1 MYNYQANSLF
11 TGVVSVMKLNSF
23 QVKLFCFLIFL
34 SLSQLANAE
43 VSTSKHCDSVI
54 KNGVELMLAKKHL
67 QSIELLSEAKAIARK
82 NKWYQ
87 QMFLAQNNIAINYYL
102 MLDYGEALKQYFE
115 SYEISQKYLEDKY
128 SMIVLNN
135 IAIMYSKEEKYDKA
149 NEYFYKAYS
158 IAKKNKDSL
167 KIGMYALNLG
177 NVANDENK
185 TEKAR
190 QYFEESLRYSQR
202 SELEIPL
209 KIGLCQNDFLSGKI
223 AKSRSSANGLLLQ
236 IKDNPENTDNRIS
249 LKTIVAKSYLK
260 ENNWSPALKWTLNAL
275 SEQPNLETKAELMEL
290 LSAIYFKLK
299 SYDLAFRYKD
309 SVIAVKNELNDV
321 KKSKLFES
329 NSVKFQLQ
337 DYKEKVLEKE
347 SKIINERKIFYSV
360 LTVIVFGV
368 VIIIL
373 VFRNRLAENR
383 KRQLIALNEQRI
395 TEINL
400 EKEIAH
406 NSLLEERGKR
416 AALEQERLK
425 NEIALKNQKILSK
438 QTYQFGRNL
447 LLKDILKAVASIPG
461 IKENKEVVNYME
473 ALKQHIKNDENW
485 ESYVRHFDDV
495 NQDFIKKL
503 MERHPDLTITDIRY
517 ISYLYMNLDTK
528 EIASMLNIT
537 PVACRKRKERIEKRL
552 NLNEKISL
560 NAYLLSI

>member
-11 TGVVSVMKLNSF
+11 TGVISGMKLHFF
-23 QVKLFCFLIFL
+23 QVKLFCFFIFL

-43 VSTSKHCDSVI
+43 VRNSKDCDSII
-54 KNGVELMLAKKHL
+54 KNGIELMFNKKHF
-67 QSIELLSEAKAIARK
+67 QSIELLSEAKAIAKK

-87 QMFLAQNNIAINYYL
+87 QMFLAQNNVAINYYM
-102 MLDYGEALKQYFE
+102 MLDYGEALKQYLE
-115 SYEISQKYLEDKY
+115 SYEISKKYLDDKY

-135 IAIMYSKEEKYDKA
+135 IAILYSKEQKYTKA
-149 NEYFYKAYS
+149 NEYFYRAYA

-190 QYFEESLRYSQR
+190 KYFDESLRYTQKK
-202 SELEIPL
+202 ELEIPL
-209 KIGLCQNDFLSGKI
+209 KIGLCLNDFLSGKI
-223 AKSRSSANGLLLQ
+223 TQSRLLANSLLLK
-236 IKDNPENTDNRIS
+236 IKDNPENIDNRIS
-249 LKTIVAKSYLK
+249 LKTIIAKSYVK
-260 ENNWSPALKWTLNAL
+260 ENNLSSALEWTLNAL
-275 SEQPNLETKAELMEL
+275 NEKPNLESKAELMEL
-290 LSAIYFKLK
+290 LSDIYFKLK

-309 SVIAVKNELNDV
+309 SVIVAKNELNDL

-337 DYKEKVLEKE
+337 NYKEKVVEKE
-347 SKIINERKIFYSV
+347 SKIRNERKIFYSV
-360 LTVIVFGV
+360 LTIIIFGV

-373 VFRNRLAENR
+373 FFRNRLTENR
-383 KRQLIALNEQRI
+383 RKQLIALNEQRI
-395 TEINL
+395 VELNL
-400 EKEIAH
+400 EKEIAN

-425 NEIALKNQKILSK
+425 NEIALKNQKILSE

-447 LLKDILKAVASIPG
+447 LLKDILKSIASIPG
-461 IKENKEVVNYME
+461 IKENKDVVNYME

-517 ISYLYMNLDTK
+517 ISYVYMNLDTK
-528 EIASMLNIT
+528 EIASILNIT
-537 PVACRKRKERIEKRL
+537 PVACRKRKERMEKRL
-552 NLNEKISL
+552 NLTEKISL

>member
-1 MYNYQANSLF
+1 MHNYQANSLF
-11 TGVVSVMKLNSF
+11 DGAVFKKKLNHF
-23 QVKLFCFLIFL
+23 QLTFFYIFIFL
-34 SLSQLANAE
+34 SVSQLANAE
-43 VSTSKHCDSVI
+43 ENTSKHCDSII
-54 KNGVELMLAKKHL
+54 KNGVELMMNKKHF
-67 QSIELLSEAKAIARK
+67 QSIELLSEAKAMARK

-87 QMFLAQNNIAINYYL
+87 QMFLAQNNVAINYYL
-102 MLDYGEALKQYFE
+102 MLDYGEALKQYLE
-115 SYEISQKYLEDKY
+115 SYQISKKYLADKY

-135 IAIMYSKEEKYDKA
+135 IAILYSKEENYTKA
-149 NEYFYKAYS
+149 NEYFYKAYVM
-158 IAKKNKDSL
+158 AKKNKDSL

-190 QYFEESLRYSQR
+190 EYFYESLRYTQSK
-202 SELEIPL
+202 ELEIPL

-223 AKSRSSANGLLLQ
+223 TQSRLAANNLLLK
-236 IKDNPENTDNRIS
+236 INNNPENTDNRIS

-260 ENNWSPALKWTLNAL
+260 ENNLSSALQWTLNAL
-275 SEQPNLETKAELMEL
+275 HEKPNLETKAELMEL

-347 SKIINERKIFYSV
+347 SKIINERKIFYSILIV
-360 LTVIVFGV
+360 FVFGV

-373 VFRNRLAENR
+373 VFRNRLIENR
-383 KRQLIALNEQRI
+383 RKQLITLNEQRI
-395 TEINL
+395 IELNL
-400 EKEIAH
+400 EKEIA
-406 NSLLEERGKR
+406 NNLLLEERGKR

-438 QTYQFGRNL
+438 QTHQFGRNL
-447 LLKDILKAVASIPG
+447 LLKDMLKSVSSIPG
-461 IKENKEVVNYME
+461 IKENKDVVNYME

-517 ISYLYMNLDTK
+517 ISYVYMNLDTK
-528 EIASMLNIT
+528 EIASILNIT

-552 NLNEKISL
+552 DLTEKIPL

>member
-11 TGVVSVMKLNSF
+11 TGVVSKKLSFF
-23 QVKLFCFLIFL
+23 QVKFFLFFIFL
-34 SLSQLANAE
+34 SLSQLATAE
-43 VSTSKHCDSVI
+43 ESTSKHCDSII
-54 KNGVELMLAKKHL
+54 KKGIELMFQKKHL
-67 QSIELLSEAKAIARK
+67 QSIELLSEAKAMAKR

-87 QMFLAQNNIAINYYL
+87 QMFLAQNNVAINYYL
-102 MLDYGEALKQYFE
+102 MLDYGEALKQYLV
-115 SYEISQKYLEDKY
+115 SYQISKKYLDDKY

-135 IAIMYSKEEKYDKA
+135 IAILYSKEEKYTKA
-149 NEYFYKAYS
+149 NEYFYSAYAM
-158 IAKKNKDSL
+158 AKKNKDSL

-190 QYFEESLRYSQR
+190 QYFDEALRYTPKR
-202 SELEIPL
+202 ELEIPL
-209 KIGLCQNDFLSGKI
+209 TIGLCLNDFLSGKI
-223 AKSRSSANGLLLQ
+223 TKSRVSATSLLLK
-236 IKDNPENTDNRIS
+236 IKDTPENTDDHIS
-249 LKTIVAKSYLK
+249 LKTIIAKSYVK
-260 ENNWSPALKWTLNAL
+260 ENNLASALQWTLNAL
-275 SEQPNLETKAELMEL
+275 SEQPNLEDKAELMEL
-290 LSAIYFKLK
+290 LSSIYFKQK
-299 SYDLAFRYKD
+299 SYDLAFQYKD
-309 SVIAVKNELNDV
+309 SVIAVRNEMNEV

-337 DYKEKVLEKE
+337 HYKEKVLEKE
-347 SKIINERKIFYSV
+347 SKISNERKIFYSI

-368 VIIIL
+368 VILIL
-373 VFRNRLAENR
+373 VFRNRLIENR
-383 KRQLIALNEQRI
+383 RKQLITLNEQRI
-395 TEINL
+395 IGLNL
-400 EKEIAH
+400 EKEIA
-406 NSLLEERGKR
+406 NNALLEERGKI
-416 AALEQERLK
+416 AALEQERLQ

-447 LLKDILKAVASIPG
+447 LLKDILKSVASIPG
-461 IKENKEVVNYME
+461 IKENKDVVNYME

-485 ESYVRHFDDV
+485 ESYVKHFDDV

-517 ISYLYMNLDTK
+517 ISYVYMNLDTK

-552 NLNEKISL
+552 NLTEKVSL

>member
-1 MYNYQANSLF
+1 MYNYQTNSLF
-11 TGVVSVMKLNSF
+11 TGVVSKKLSFF
-23 QVKLFCFLIFL
+23 QVKFFLFFIFL
-34 SLSQLANAE
+34 SLSQLATAGE
-43 VSTSKHCDSVI
+43 STSKHCDSII
-54 KNGVELMLAKKHL
+54 KKGIELMFQKKHL
-67 QSIELLSEAKAIARK
+67 QSIELLSEAKAMAKK

-87 QMFLAQNNIAINYYL
+87 QMFLAQNNVAINYYL
-102 MLDYGEALKQYFE
+102 MLDYGEALKQYLE
-115 SYEISQKYLEDKY
+115 SYNISKKYLEDKY

-135 IAIMYSKEEKYDKA
+135 IAILYSKEEKYTKA
-149 NEYFYKAYS
+149 IEYFYKAYTM
-158 IAKKNKDSL
+158 AKKNKDSL

-185 TEKAR
+185 TDKAR
-190 QYFEESLRYSQR
+190 KYFEESMRYSQR

-223 AKSRSSANGLLLQ
+223 TKSRVSASSLLLK
-236 IKDNPENTDNRIS
+236 IKDKPENIDNRIS

-260 ENNWSPALKWTLNAL
+260 ENNLSPALKWTLNAL
-275 SEQPNLETKAELMEL
+275 SDKPNLENKAALMEL

-309 SVIAVKNELNDV
+309 SVIAVRNEINDV

-337 DYKEKVLEKE
+337 DYKEKVVEKE
-347 SKIINERKIFYSV
+347 SKISNQRKIFYSI

-373 VFRNRLAENR
+373 VFRNRLIENR
-383 KRQLIALNEQRI
+383 RKQLMALNEQRI

-400 EKEIAH
+400 EKEIA
-406 NSLLEERGKR
+406 NNLLLEERGKR

-438 QTYQFGRNL
+438 QTNQFGRNL
-447 LLKDILKAVASIPG
+447 LLKDILKSIASIPG
-461 IKENKEVVNYME
+461 IKENKDVVTYME

-517 ISYLYMNLDTK
+517 ISYVYMNLDTK

-552 NLNEKISL
+552 NLTEKVSL

>member
-1 MYNYQANSLF
+1 MHNYQANSFF
-11 TGVVSVMKLNSF
+11 TGLVSKKLHSF
-23 QVKLFCFLIFL
+23 QVKSFYFFIFL
-34 SLSQLANAE
+34 SLSQLATAGE
-43 VSTSKHCDSVI
+43 STSKHCDSII
-54 KNGVELMLAKKHL
+54 KTGIELMMNKKHL
-67 QSIELLSEAKAIARK
+67 QSIELLSEAKAMAKK

-87 QMFLAQNNIAINYYL
+87 QMFLAQNNVAINYYL
-102 MLDYGEALKQYFE
+102 MLDYGEALKQYLE
-115 SYEISQKYLEDKY
+115 SYNISKKYLEDKY

-135 IAIMYSKEEKYDKA
+135 IAIMYSKEEKYNKA
-149 NEYFYKAYS
+149 NEYFYKAYTM
-158 IAKKNKDSL
+158 AKKNKDSL

-185 TEKAR
+185 TDKAR
-190 QYFEESLRYSQR
+190 KYFEESMRYSQNK
-202 SELEIPL
+202 ELEIPL

-223 AKSRSSANGLLLQ
+223 AKSRLAASNLLLK
-236 IKDNPENTDNRIS
+236 INNNPENTDNRIS
-249 LKTIVAKSYLK
+249 LKTIVAKSYVK
-260 ENNWSPALKWTLNAL
+260 ENNLPPALKWTLNAL

-309 SVIAVKNELNDV
+309 SVIAVTNEINDV

-337 DYKEKVLEKE
+337 DYKEKVVEKE
-347 SKIINERKIFYSV
+347 SKISNQRKIFYSI

-373 VFRNRLAENR
+373 VFRNRLVENR
-383 KRQLIALNEQRI
+383 RKQLMALNEQRI

-400 EKEIAH
+400 EKEIA
-406 NSLLEERGKR
+406 NNLLLEERGKR

-438 QTYQFGRNL
+438 QTNQFGRNL
-447 LLKDILKAVASIPG
+447 LLKDILKSIASIPG
-461 IKENKEVVNYME
+461 IKENKDVVTYME

-517 ISYLYMNLDTK
+517 ISYVYMNLDTK
-528 EIASMLNIT
+528 EIASILNIT

-552 NLNEKISL
+552 NLTEKVSL